1 LKDRLIKLLGLFHNR
16 NFILALALILGIV
29 LGQGA
34 YWTEKLVIPALG
46 FIMTLS
52 TTSITKRLFRS
63 PSTWVA
69 IILASFVL
77 NFIVLGGLMLLLSN
91 VMMLEDPFRS
101 GFIVL
106 AAVPPAVGVIPFTVF
121 LDGDRDFSLIGTL
134 GSYLASFIVTPLVF
148 FIFLGSDLAFQTR
161 LLITMFELILI
172 PLIISRILIHTA
184 IDARI
189 ITLKGTL
196 VNWSFFLIVYTV
208 VGLNREFFLSQ
219 PSTLIPTAVI
229 TFVCTFLLGYV
240 IERAGL
246 FLGINPKKVTSMV
259 LLGTSKNAGFAAG
272 LTLALFDKQSAIP
285 SAINTIFMIL
295 YIITLDLKNTG
306 RKNH

>member
-1 LKDRLIKLLGLFHNR
+1 MKDRLIKLLGLFHNR

>member
-1 LKDRLIKLLGLFHNR
+1 M
-16 NFILALALILGIV
+16 ALALILGIV